1 MNILGLLGGGGNN
14 IMLQAFGAMMQG
26 QKPEQFLQNLAR
38 NNPQLSGIDF
48 SNLQK
53 SAENL
58 CKYKGVDTLRSYMVQ
73 VRQIISEIYH
83 EASADEKAVIKE
95 SIEKMRLMS

>member
-48 SNLQK
+48 SNLQQ

-58 CKYKGVDTLRSYMVQ
+58 YKSKGVDIEQ
-73 VRQIISEIYH
+73 
-83 EASADEKAVIKE
+83 AKKDEKAVIKE

>member
-26 QKPEQFLQNLAR
+26 QKPEQFLQNLAKSS
-38 NNPQLSGIDF
+38 PQLQGIDF
-48 SNLQK
+48 TNLQK

-58 CKYKGVDTLRSYMVQ
+58 YKSKGVD
-73 VRQIISEIYH
+73 
-83 EASADEKAVIKE
+83 
-95 SIEKMRLMS
+95 IEQAKRDATNQFNHYAQNDK

>member
-38 NNPQLSGIDF
+38 SNPQLQGIDL
-48 SNLQK
+48 SNLQQ

-58 CKYKGVDTLRSYMVQ
+58 YKSKGVD
-73 VRQIISEIYH
+73 
-83 EASADEKAVIKE
+83 
-95 SIEKMRLMS
+95 IEQAKKDVANQFNHYAQNDK

>member
-26 QKPEQFLQNLAR
+26 QKPEQFLQNLAK

-48 SNLQK
+48 SNLQQ

-58 CKYKGVDTLRSYMVQ
+58 YKSKGMDIEQ
-73 VRQIISEIYH
+73 
-83 EASADEKAVIKE
+83 AKKDEKAVIKE

>member
-38 NNPQLSGIDF
+38 NNPQLQGIDL
-48 SNLQK
+48 SNLQQ

-58 CKYKGVDTLRSYMVQ
+58 YKSKGEDIVQ

-95 SIEKMRLMS
+95 NIEKMRLMR

>member
-1 MNILGLLGGGGNN
+1 MNILGLLGGGDNN

-38 NNPQLSGIDF
+38 NNPQLQGIDL
-48 SNLQK
+48 SNLQQ

-58 CKYKGVDTLRSYMVQ
+58 YKSKGMD
-73 VRQIISEIYH
+73 
-83 EASADEKAVIKE
+83 
-95 SIEKMRLMS
+95 IEQAKKDVTNQFNHYAQNDK